1 MPPIPA
7 PRARNAA
14 ATRAAILDAARRRFV
29 RESYDTVGL
38 REVAADVGVDAAL
51 VSRYFGSKEELFNE
65 VLASTG
71 DASELFQG
79 DLERF
84 GRRVAELIVSDPQR
98 DAKLDGLLIM
108 LRSSASPKAADIV
121 RRRLDHKFY
130 EPFAAWVGGEDARI
144 RVRLAGALIMGVTLS
159 RALSHDLGLS
169 ASEREGLLD
178 HLAALLQSCVGS
190 PTGAIAPAESSIGG

>member
-1 MPPIPA
+1 MLPVSPS
-7 PRARNAA
+7 RARNAA
-14 ATRAAILDAARRRFV
+14 ATRAAILDAARQRFV

-71 DASELFQG
+71 DASELFRGEVSQ
-79 DLERF
+79 F
-84 GRRVAELIVSDPQR
+84 GRRVAELVVSDPQR

-121 RRRLDHKFY
+121 RRRLDHEFY
-130 EPFAAWVGGEDARI
+130 GPFAAWVGGEDARI

-159 RALSHDLGLS
+159 RALTEDLGLN
-169 ASEREGLLD
+169 ASERQGFVD
-178 HLAALLQSCVGS
+178 RFAALLQSCVGTVANGS
-190 PTGAIAPAESSIGG
+190 PQGG